1 MPVRVAINGF
11 GRIGRQVL
19 RGAWNDPDIEVVH
32 INDLTGDDMLAHL
45 LKYDSVH
52 GTFAPDVVAVEGGIS
67 VDGTVIPTSAERDPT
82 RLPWADRKVDVVL
95 ECTGVFRKRADAAQH
110 LAAGAGR
117 VIISAPATD
126 PDYTVVLGVN
136 DDGLSADH
144 RIISNA
150 SCTTNCI
157 APVAKVLHE
166 QFGIVSG
173 LLTTVHSYTMDQ
185 RLLDAPHK
193 DFRRARAAA
202 ANIVPTTTGAAA
214 AVGRVLPALAGK
226 LGGMA
231 IRVPTPNVSLVD
243 LVVTT
248 ERPASV
254 DSVNAAIEAAA
265 AGAMNGI
272 LRASSAPIVSSDLV
286 GDSHSSIFDLPLTA
300 VMGEHQVKILTW
312 YDNEAGFSARMIDLA
327 KLVGAFA

>member
-1 MPVRVAINGF
+1 
-11 GRIGRQVL
+11 
-19 RGAWNDPDIEVVH
+19 
-32 INDLTGDDMLAHL
+32 
-45 LKYDSVH
+45 
-52 GTFAPDVVAVEGGIS
+52 
-67 VDGTVIPTSAERDPT
+67 
-82 RLPWADRKVDVVL
+82 
-95 ECTGVFRKRADAAQH
+95 
-110 LAAGAGR
+110 
-117 VIISAPATD
+117 
-126 PDYTVVLGVN
+126 
-136 DDGLSADH
+136 
-144 RIISNA
+144 
-150 SCTTNCI
+150 
-157 APVAKVLHE
+157 
-166 QFGIVSG
+166 
-173 LLTTVHSYTMDQ
+173 
-185 RLLDAPHK
+185 
-193 DFRRARAAA
+193 
-202 ANIVPTTTGAAA
+202 
-214 AVGRVLPALAGK
+214 
-226 LGGMA
+226 MA